1 MYKYWTWT
9 KTNEKMDKSN
19 KKNKIKEICE
29 RIRDDQFDNL
39 KERNSEETKKNN
51 KEISA
56 KRLMDRDQ
64 IKQRTFNPFL
74 CNNNYLSDLNIQES
88 FLRSKNSSFEALEQ

>member
-19 KKNKIKEICE
+19 RKNKITEIGE
-29 RIRDDQFDNL
+29 RIRDTQFDNL